1 MANKCELE
9 LCDHMDKIKAM
20 IGNVKYISD
29 FIQSLKFFG

>member
-9 LCDHMDKIKAM
+9 LCDMDKIKAM
-20 IGNVKYISD
+20 IENVKYISD